1 VGERIWFVIAA
12 AGRATRYGGPTP
24 KPYLRLAGR
33 TLLEHGLR
41 TLLSVRGV
49 AGGVAVLANGDRR
62 FERLPPG
69 IRRRVVAVA
78 GGPTRAASVLNGL
91 QALITAD
98 AKDWVLVHDA
108 ARPAVPRADVAAL
121 VAACRRD
128 TVGGL
133 LAAPIA
139 DTVKRADED
148 GRSAGSI
155 PRERLWRALTPQMFR
170 LGTLRSAL
178 ASALEGGFD
187 PTDEASAIERMGLR
201 PRLVEGSPLN
211 VKVTRPADLA
221 LAGSALAALRRR
233 R

>member
-1 VGERIWFVIAA
+1 MGERIWFVIAA
-12 AGRATRYGGPTP
+12 AGRATRYGGSVP

-33 TLLEHGLR
+33 TLLEHCLR
-41 TLLSVRGV
+41 TFLSVRGL
-49 AGGVAVLANGDRR
+49 AGGVAVLVNGDRR

-78 GGPTRAASVLNGL
+78 GGATRAASVLNGL

-98 AKDWVLVHDA
+98 ALDWVLVHDA
-108 ARPAVPRADVAAL
+108 ARPAVPRADVNAL
-121 VAACRRD
+121 IAACRRD
-128 TVGGL
+128 SVGGL
-133 LAAPIA
+133 LAAPVA

-148 GRSAGSI
+148 GRSLGSL

-170 LGTLRSAL
+170 LGMLRTAL
-178 ASALEGGFD
+178 ARALDEGFE
-187 PTDEASAIERMGLR
+187 PTDESSAIERAGHR

-221 LAGSALAALRRR
+221 LAGSALAAARRR